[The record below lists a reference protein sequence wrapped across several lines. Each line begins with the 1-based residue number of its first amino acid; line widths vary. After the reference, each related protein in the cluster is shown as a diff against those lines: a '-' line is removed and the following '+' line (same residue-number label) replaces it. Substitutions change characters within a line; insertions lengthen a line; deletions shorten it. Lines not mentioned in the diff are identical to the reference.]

1 MVIKNK
7 SWYLFLI
14 VTCINKEH
22 CKEDHSHDAFRNM
35 GFDELRYLCRVFT
48 NKFCS
53 RLDCG
58 RCSFCLAKNDGERC
72 KCIIVDSIKKLR
84 SYHELV

>member
-1 MVIKNK
+1 MAMKDN
-7 SWYLFLI
+7 SWYLFML

-22 CKEDHSHDAFRNM
+22 CKETHKEDAFRNR

-48 NKFCS
+48 NRFCS

-58 RCSFCLAKNDGERC
+58 KCSFCVSKNDDDGC
-72 KCIIVDSIKKLR
+72 KCTILNSINKLR
-84 SYHELV
+84 GTHELI